1 MQQCEAIREEV
12 VWLTD
17 TLLVNAMCVCR
28 SGGHYWFSVWQT
40 RLEEVSLSQTA
51 AAAAVPDPAAT
62 ATSDASDIFDGN
74 SNCSVGDSAGKTVS
88 ASTDDASLEFLRS
101 PRTICMGK
109 WEKIR
114 ATGQGPFPRRHHS
127 MTCLPDAFCP
137 ASMLPDDDPSSVRVG
152 VSSSP
157 RAGGERD
164 VTIRRVLFFGG
175 QAEGIPFDASNDLYL
190 LGIQYEREQLKRFV
204 LRIPMLLP
212 CIEQALEIGAD
223 IYFEYGYEK
232 YKSWE
237 DSRALDPSC
246 RGW

>member
-12 VWLTD
+12 DIWLTD
-17 TLLVNAMCVCR
+17 TFLANSVCVCR

-51 AAAAVPDPAAT
+51 PAAAPDPAAT

-74 SNCSVGDSAGKTVS
+74 LNRSVGDGAGKTVS
-88 ASTDDASLEFLRS
+88 ASTGDASLEFLRS
-101 PRTICMGK
+101 RRTICMGK
-109 WEKIR
+109 WEKIC

-127 MTCLPDAFCP
+127 MTCLPDALCP
-137 ASMLPDDDPSSVRVG
+137 ASILSDDGPLSARVG

-157 RAGGERD
+157 KAGGECD

-190 LGIQYEREQLKRFV
+190 LGIQHEREQLKRFV

-212 CIEQALEIGAD
+212 CIKQALEIGAD

-232 YKSWE
+232 YKSWK